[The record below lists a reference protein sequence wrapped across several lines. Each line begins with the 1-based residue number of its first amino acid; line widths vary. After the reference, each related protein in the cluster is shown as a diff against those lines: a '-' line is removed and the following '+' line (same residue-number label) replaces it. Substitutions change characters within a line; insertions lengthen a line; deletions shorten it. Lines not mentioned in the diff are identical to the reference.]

1 MHATTWMNLKTI
13 QLSESDQTQ
22 KTTCSTTCKTRGT
35 GKNEWMPRA
44 SGGERSLSTNGH
56 EGNSWDNENIPYYNC
71 DGIYMGGN
79 IFKPYLNVHC
89 KWMHFILCELNFNEV
104 YF

>member
-1 MHATTWMNLKTI
+1 
-13 QLSESDQTQ
+13 
-22 KTTCSTTCKTRGT
+22 
-35 GKNEWMPRA
+35 MPKV

-56 EGNSWDNENIPYYNC
+56 EENSCGNENIPYLKC

-79 IFKPYLNVHC
+79 IFKSYLNVHR
-89 KWMHFILCELNFNEV
+89 KWMHFILCELNFEKV